1 MDAHRIAEVAATTTP
16 ANIEDTGTALLEVD
30 GRHVGE
36 VLSIPE
42 SKLTGRKWAGVQFAR
57 ADVTRSALR
66 LLDDGEVWVP
76 GESKSVSVPLCR
88 LDDLG
93 QIGRTDVRLM
103 WDGFDRTDPV
113 TAYPMVAGSRYGAA

>member
-16 ANIEDTGTALLEVD
+16 ANIEETGTGLLEVD

-42 SKLTGRKWAGVQFAR
+42 SKLAGRKWMGVQFAR
-57 ADVTRSALR
+57 ADMTRSALR

-76 GESKSVSVPLCR
+76 GGQHTANIPLCK
-88 LDDLG
+88 LNEFG
-93 QIGRTDVRLM
+93 QVRT
-103 WDGFDRTDPV
+103 
-113 TAYPMVAGSRYGAA
+113 